1 LISILSPIDGQRV
14 PVAEDLLISV
24 DVADPND
31 DIERVDFFLNE
42 VLVASNS
49 VAPYETVIPRIAS
62 GDHTIEAVVWDAE
75 GNSAR
80 DSVNISS
87 AGTIVFGTENIPW
100 QGGASNK
107 TITVVTN
114 GVTFSLTA
122 AASGGNLYQ
131 NDFGARLAVSG
142 GEVNGRIDD
151 GLTDGTD
158 DDEFITFTLSV
169 GGPIKEVELESL
181 LLTQVYADR
190 SRGELLDA
198 EGNSVLFNNIEGDAN
213 NHGQNPSLNYSD
225 QMSTLIPLSIQ
236 NVGGK
241 GDNTWEL
248 TVVARE
254 GVNGDTVFQVDD
266 LSFNYTLK
274 DSSLVTF
281 GVSGS
286 DTDWG
291 EWVSNS
297 IDATQTTATATYETN
312 GINFSL
318 EMTASGPLR
327 KFSGGDGSA
336 LGVIG
341 GLNSSRLD
349 EGATSD
355 TADDESITFRLSV
368 SGAELES
375 ISLNSIGMF
384 YQVASAGIEVV
395 DGSSN
400 SVSFTR
406 DGGAQLQTYT
416 AAQMTGL
423 TPLSLSNVGGQ
434 GDNSWEMTVYA
445 RDGSMQF
452 DDITFRYDLGST
464 VVVTNM
470 GPLTIESLP
479 GGTNLQIRWESV
491 AGASYRLLEIGD
503 LVSGNW
509 QTNTAGIGATPP
521 ENTNLVSTVPA
532 KAFFK
537 VEVEQ

>member
-1 LISILSPIDGQRV
+1 MVFAS
-14 PVAEDLLISV
+14 LLG
-24 DVADPND
+24 AD
-31 DIERVDFFLNE
+31 
-42 VLVASNS
+42 A
-49 VAPYETVIPRIAS
+49 
-62 GDHTIEAVVWDAE
+62 AVVTFGE
-75 GNSAR
+75 GANGWENWTDGVRSN
-80 DSVNISS
+80 V
-87 AGTIVFGTENIPW
+87 TMTVF
-100 QGGASNK
+100 
-107 TITVVTN
+107 TN
-114 GVTFSLTA
+114 GVSFTVTA
-122 AASGGNLYQ
+122 TSSGGALRKFASV
-131 NDFGARLAVSG
+131 DGSTMVVGG
-142 GEVNGRIDD
+142 GERDDRIDD
-151 GLTDGTD
+151 GLTSETN

-169 GGPIKEVELESL
+169 SGVELETLSL
-181 LLTQVYADR
+181 DALRLATMSINE
-190 SRGELLDA
+190 SRGEVWDEA
-198 EGNSVLFNNIEGDAN
+198 GNMFPFDYITNS
-213 NHGQNPSLNYSD
+213 PSNFGSRPELNYAN
-225 QMSTLIPLSIQ
+225 MTNLNALSLA
-236 NVGGK
+236 NVGGQ